1 MDWMLFLNALLSLAF
16 VLGLLFLSVW
26 LLKYCQLK
34 GKNFNMFK
42 HLQEKQ
48 RLNVVE
54 IRRIDSRNSL
64 ALVQKDGKEILLAL
78 NPNHIL
84 LLDKD
89 DIKK

>member
-1 MDWMLFLNALLSLAF
+1 
-16 VLGLLFLSVW
+16 
-26 LLKYCQLK
+26 
-34 GKNFNMFK
+34 MFK